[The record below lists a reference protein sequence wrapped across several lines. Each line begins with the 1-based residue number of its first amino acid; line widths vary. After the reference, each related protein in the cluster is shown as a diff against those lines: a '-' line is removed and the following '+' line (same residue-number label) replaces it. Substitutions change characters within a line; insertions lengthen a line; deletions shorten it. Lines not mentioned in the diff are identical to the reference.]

1 MKRAFKLLSM
11 EAKLFLLTTL
21 SVSLSV
27 HLSIAVGPNR
37 LGLVARVADPDPV
50 NWTSQS
56 VFYFDYVLCGRNEII
71 TKKGKGKQGKE
82 EGNKRGKGR

>member
-27 HLSIAVGPNR
+27 HLSTAVGPNR

-71 TKKGKGKQGKE
+71 TKKRERDNKE
-82 EGNKRGKGR
+82 KKKRK